1 MPRPTKKP
9 KKPKVVIAQSPE
21 NNVMPV
27 ASAIEEAPVSTPN
40 ILPEPESEEPKIA
53 DETALDDTRPRKRR
67 GKATEPTGPLPF
79 NGYGEEDRAE
89 TVEPSSPQAPPEKS
103 AGQPLPVGTDKDHI
117 ATSLN
122 IAKLQ
127 AMSMGELNQMARDL
141 DVENFGTM
149 RKHEVV
155 FHILRKNAERAG
167 VLFSEGVLEVLPE
180 GFGFLRSQSFNY
192 LPCPE
197 DIYVSPSQ
205 IRRFDLQT
213 GNLIA
218 GQIRPPKEKER
229 FFALLKV
236 EAVDQEDPD
245 KAKDKTHFDNLT
257 PLFPNKRFILET
269 APDELSTRVLDLVC
283 PIGKGT
289 RGLIVAPPR
298 TGKTVLMQKLANAI
312 LKNNP
317 EAYLFILLIDER
329 PEEVTD
335 MERTCRGAEVIS
347 STFDEPPERHVQVAE
362 MVIEKAK
369 RMVEHKR
376 DVVILLDSITRLAR
390 AYNTVQPHS
399 GKILSG
405 GVDANALHKP
415 KRFFGAARNI
425 EEGGSLTIIATALVD
440 TGSRMDEVIFEEF
453 KGTGNMEVHL
463 DRALVDRRIFPSINI
478 ERSGTRK
485 EELLYHPDENSRV
498 VILRRALTGVP
509 PVEAMELVL
518 GKLKKSRSNIEFLLT
533 MGVG

>member
-1 MPRPTKKP
+1 MPRVAKTKKKSKTKAAAAAVETP
-9 KKPKVVIAQSPE
+9 VV
-21 NNVMPV
+21 
-27 ASAIEEAPVSTPN
+27 EAPVPN
-40 ILPEPESEEPKIA
+40 VA
-53 DETALDDTRPRKRR
+53 AVTVTTA
-67 GKATEPTGPLPF
+67 
-79 NGYGEEDRAE
+79 AE
-89 TVEPSSPQAPPEKS
+89 TVAAEAVVAEPAPEL
-103 AGQPLPVGTDKDHI
+103 QPPSTPVEPVMDDVKTGERHGYQRDKI
-117 ATSLN
+117 AASLN

-127 AMSMGELNQMARDL
+127 AMSMTELNGMAREL
-141 DVENFGTM
+141 GVENFGTM
-149 RKHEVV
+149 RKHEVI
-155 FHILRKNAERAG
+155 FHILQKNAERAG
-167 VLFSEGVLEVLPE
+167 VLFSEGVLEILPE

-197 DIYVSPSQ
+197 DIYISPSQ

-218 GQIRPPKEKER
+218 GQIRPPKEKEK

-236 EAVDQEDPD
+236 EAVDTEDPD
-245 KAKDKTHFDNLT
+245 KAKEKTHFDNLT

-298 TGKTVLMQKLANAI
+298 TGKTVLMQKIANAI

-317 EAYLFILLIDER
+317 ETYLFILLIDER

-335 MERTCRGAEVIS
+335 MERTCKGAEVIS

-362 MVIEKAK
+362 MVIEKAR

-390 AYNTVQPHS
+390 AYNTIQPHS

-425 EEGGSLTIIATALVD
+425 EEGGSLTILATALID
-440 TGSRMDEVIFEEF
+440 TGSKMDDVIYEEF
-453 KGTGNMEVHL
+453 KGTGNSEIHL
-463 DRALVDRRIFPSINI
+463 DRRIAEKRVFPAVNIN
-478 ERSGTRK
+478 RSGTRK
-485 EELLYHPDENSRV
+485 EELITEPSELSKMW
-498 VILRRALTGVP
+498 ILRKLLHP
-509 PVEAMELVL
+509 MDELAA
-518 GKLKKSRSNIEFLLT
+518 IEFLLDKMKDT
-533 MGVG
+533 KTNADFFDAMKR